1 MAQIV
6 EVNGED
12 IEFPDNMTNE
22 QIAQAIRTMTG
33 ARQPQAGPVMGAPAA
48 ALIPG
53 QSAQAPA
60 ARPAAPSGFAQGLLD
75 PFRGGV
81 QLVTEGLG
89 AIGFPGMAERAAQQ
103 QQSINALEAEYQQQ
117 RQAAGETGF
126 DVGRLAGNVVNP
138 ANLLALPARG
148 VSTVRGAIQSGG
160 VAGAMQP
167 VVSSEDAG
175 FAEQKAK
182 QVAGGSVAGVVGG
195 AAQKAAGQVLNPLVS
210 NAEKTMKEL
219 GVQMTPGQLMGG
231 QAKNIEE
238 FAANMPLIGSYI
250 SDAKEKAIFS
260 FNKGVINK
268 ALAKV
273 DDKLPADVIGRDAVQ
288 YANQVVD
295 NAYDDVLS
303 KMSFQLDYK
312 TFANI
317 NKAIKLPPSAPQR
330 QQVKEIIDQVVYS
343 RLPKT
348 GKVTGQEYKNIESDL
363 RKTAQDYA
371 NSTMAADR
379 AVGEA
384 LKDALNELK
393 TSLKQQNPTQ
403 TPKLRRVD
411 SAYGEIEVM
420 RTAAANSGAL
430 NGVFTPK
437 QYQVAVR
444 QRDAS
449 RNKRSFAA
457 GGARGQDVADAAVD
471 ILGKNADSTLEGR
484 LAMQTAGGWS
494 LIQNP
499 VVGAAVTVA
508 SPLLYSPQ
516 GLRVME
522 GLLRSRPE
530 AARQLGAKLTSR
542 ASKEG
547 SITSAQVLD
556 EYNRMMRQEE
566 NK

>member
-22 QIAQAIRTMTG
+22 QIAQAIRSMAG
-33 ARQPQAGPVMGAPAA
+33 QRRAQPGPVMGAQAA
-48 ALIPG
+48 AQIPG
-53 QSAQAPA
+53 QSIQAPA
-60 ARPAAPSGFAQGLLD
+60 ARPAAPSGFVQGLLD
-75 PFRGGV
+75 PFRGGA
-81 QLVTEGLG
+81 QLVAEGLG
-89 AIGFPGMAERAAQQ
+89 AIGVPGMAQRAGQM
-103 QQSINALEAEYQQQ
+103 QQSINAAEAAYQQQ

-148 VSTVRGAIQSGG
+148 VSTVRGALQSGA

-167 VVSSEDAG
+167 VVSSEEEG

-182 QVAGGSVAGVVGG
+182 QTAGGAIGGVVGAG
-195 AAQKAAGQVLNPLVS
+195 AQKAVGQALNPLVS
-210 NAEKTMKEL
+210 KAEQTMKDL
-219 GVQMTPGQLMGG
+219 GVQMTPGQIMGG

-250 SDAKEKAIFS
+250 ADAKERAIFS

-268 ALAKV
+268 ALGKV
-273 DDKLPADVIGRDAVQ
+273 NEKLPADVIGRDAVQ
-288 YANQVVD
+288 YANDVVD
-295 NAYDDVLS
+295 TAYDKVLS
-303 KMSFQLDYK
+303 DMSFKLDYK

-317 NKAIKLPPSAPQR
+317 NKSIKLPPSAAQR
-330 QQVKEIIDQVVYS
+330 QQVKEIIDSEVYS

-348 GKVTGQEYKNIESDL
+348 GAISGQEYKAIESDL
-363 RKTAQDYA
+363 RKVAQSY
-371 NSTMAADR
+371 SSSSMASDR

-384 LKDALNELK
+384 LKDALNQLK
-393 TSLKQQNPTQ
+393 VSLKQQNPEK
-403 TPKLRRVD
+403 TPELRRVD
-411 SAYGEIEVM
+411 SAYGDLEVM

-437 QYQVAVR
+437 QYQTAVR
-444 QRDAS
+444 QRDQS
-449 RNKRSFAA
+449 RNKRSFA
-457 GGARGQDVADAAVD
+457 GGLARGQDVADAAVD
-471 ILGKNADSTLEGR
+471 VLGRNADSTLEGR

-499 VVGAAVTVA
+499 AVGAAVTVA
-508 SPLLYSPQ
+508 SPLMYSPQ
-516 GLRVME
+516 GLKAME
-522 GLLRSRPE
+522 TLLRSRPE
-530 AARQLGAKLTSR
+530 IARKVGQQLTSR
-542 ASKEG
+542 ANKEG

-556 EYNRMMRQEE
+556 EYNRMVRQEE
-566 NK
+566 SE